1 MGRTKDVFV
10 SSPRR
15 SSPRKVKKKP
25 ATREA
30 KPKIRKKNVKWKWP
44 KIQITLNTFR
54 FFFAIATI
62 SPASITWDR
71 VFYALREQK
80 YYIYNVMKHLLTN
93 GAETRGEWVRWRG
106 FFKMFSIL
114 ELHATHFFSF
124 LCCVFLCWHR
134 LSVPRVALCFFFIKT
149 LSDFLGSPSQV
160 EEFPAILFSH
170 SCSFSCLSPT
180 TNAAF
185 FLKALCVRMSQ
196 MVGINNMMHLC
207 LEITIFHF
215 ASEKRQRAASSGH
228 LLSTCTRERCVLFSR
243 KV

>member
-1 MGRTKDVFV
+1 
-10 SSPRR
+10 
-15 SSPRKVKKKP
+15 
-25 ATREA
+25 
-30 KPKIRKKNVKWKWP
+30 
-44 KIQITLNTFR
+44 
-54 FFFAIATI
+54 
-62 SPASITWDR
+62 
-71 VFYALREQK
+71 
-80 YYIYNVMKHLLTN
+80 
-93 GAETRGEWVRWRG
+93 
-106 FFKMFSIL
+106 MFSIL
-114 ELHATHFFSF
+114 ELHATHFFPSYV
-124 LCCVFLCWHR
+124 VFFCAGIVFQCLVLH
-134 LSVPRVALCFFFIKT
+134 SAFFFIKT